1 MQNEVRDKM
10 QSTIN
15 HLHEQLK
22 TVRTGRANAAMVENI
37 TVVYYDQHMP
47 IKALAN
53 ITTPDAT
60 TITIAPWDPNS
71 VEPIEKALRDNPDVD
86 LTPVSDGKTIHINVP
101 TPTEDR
107 REQLVKQVSS
117 LAEDAHVALRNV
129 RHEALK
135 KYQNQLKQKQI
146 SQDEFDRAKKQLDE
160 LVQEF
165 GNSVDRASEDKK
177 QEVQTV

>member
-1 MQNEVRDKM
+1 MQSEVKDKM
-10 QSTIN
+10 QSTVD

-22 TVRTGRANAAMVENI
+22 TVRTGRANTAMVENV
-37 TVVYYDQHMP
+37 TVTYYDQQMP

-53 ITTPDAT
+53 ITTPEAT

-71 VEPIEKALRDNPDVD
+71 VAPIEKALRDNPDVD

-101 TPTEDR
+101 TPTADR

-117 LAEDAHVALRNV
+117 IAEDAHVALRNI
-129 RHEALK
+129 RHDALK
-135 KYQNQLKQKQI
+135 KYQNQLKEKQI
-146 SQDEFDRAKKQLDE
+146 SQDEFDQAKKQLDD

-165 GNSVDRASEDKK
+165 GGTVDQAAEDKK